1 MMRFEGDRQLPY
13 PPPEAWQKMQD
24 VRFLIQCV
32 QGGQPTGAAATE
44 TEAQC
49 RVRPNLPF
57 VHGTMVVTLR
67 FLGGTPAEELR
78 VLVVGEGSN
87 AASEVEA
94 RLEFKEQH
102 GGTHIHWTA
111 DVRKLGGALKTAP
124 ANQVQTAAQK
134 VINDTWSLLSLKIGK

>member
-1 MMRFEGDRQLPY
+1 
-13 PPPEAWQKMQD
+13 
-24 VRFLIQCV
+24 
-32 QGGQPTGAAATE
+32 
-44 TEAQC
+44 
-49 RVRPNLPF
+49 
-57 VHGTMVVTLR
+57 MVVTLR